1 MGGGRRGACRVQRAG
16 RDPQRYVSH
25 RDLAV
30 VPETAGRHRE
40 ARSAGGFVGRPAP
53 QRPLPPPQAMN
64 TLHELQFA
72 REFKQAVQE
81 AFPELLLA
89 LLSQTHY
96 LLELNLPEEPQPG
109 KEAQETALFGPQ
121 R

>member
-1 MGGGRRGACRVQRAG
+1 MGGGRQGACRVQRAG
-16 RDPQRYVSH
+16 RAPGRYVPS
-25 RDLAV
+25 RNLAV

-40 ARSAGGFVGRPAP
+40 ARSAVGFVGRLAP
-53 QRPLPPPQAMN
+53 PHPLPPLQAMN

-72 REFKQAVQE
+72 REFKQAMQE

-96 LLELNLPEEPQPG
+96 LLELNLPEEPQPS
-109 KEAQETALFGPQ
+109 KEAQETALFSPQ

>member
-1 MGGGRRGACRVQRAG
+1 
-16 RDPQRYVSH
+16 
-25 RDLAV
+25 
-30 VPETAGRHRE
+30 
-40 ARSAGGFVGRPAP
+40 
-53 QRPLPPPQAMN
+53 MN

-72 REFKQAVQE
+72 HEFRQAMQE

-96 LLELNLPEEPQPG
+96 LLELNLPQEPQHDA
-109 KEAQETALFGPQ
+109 EAQETALLSPQ

>member
-1 MGGGRRGACRVQRAG
+1 MQ
-16 RDPQRYVSH
+16 
-25 RDLAV
+25 
-30 VPETAGRHRE
+30 
-40 ARSAGGFVGRPAP
+40 ARPPGPSASPTN
-53 QRPLPPPQAMN
+53 PQAMN

-72 REFKQAVQE
+72 REFRQAVQE
-81 AFPELLLA
+81 AFPELLLG

-109 KEAQETALFGPQ
+109 KEAQETALLGPQ